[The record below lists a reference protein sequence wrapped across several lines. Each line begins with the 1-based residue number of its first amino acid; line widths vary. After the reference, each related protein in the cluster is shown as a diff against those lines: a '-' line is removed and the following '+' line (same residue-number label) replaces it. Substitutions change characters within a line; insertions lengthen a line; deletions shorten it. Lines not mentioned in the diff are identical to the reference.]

1 MCIRDRFWNEALGIG
16 AGESY
21 TENQRFNATT
31 EMTETLSEII
41 ETKRSNP
48 ADDLISSLVKL
59 ADEDGNQLKPSE
71 LLGFCKLLWIAGN
84 ETTTN
89 LITNAAIVLQEQPEI
104 LEKLQN
110 NKTLVPQFVEEALR
124 YVGPVNGLF
133 RRVTRDLEYKGK
145 KFRENDNVW
154 IMFASANRDER
165 HFESPESFIIE
176 RSPNDHL
183 SLGKGVHFCMGAA
196 LARLEAQIAF
206 EHLVDVLPGFELK
219 PEEGLRIPV
228 PVLRG
233 WIKLPMIRKV

>member
-1 MCIRDRFWNEALGIG
+1 
-16 AGESY
+16 
-21 TENQRFNATT
+21 
-31 EMTETLSEII
+31 
-41 ETKRSNP
+41 
-48 ADDLISSLVKL
+48 
-59 ADEDGNQLKPSE
+59 
-71 LLGFCKLLWIAGN
+71 
-84 ETTTN
+84 
-89 LITNAAIVLQEQPEI
+89 
-104 LEKLQN
+104 
-110 NKTLVPQFVEEALR
+110 
-124 YVGPVNGLF
+124 
-133 RRVTRDLEYKGK
+133 
-145 KFRENDNVW
+145 
-154 IMFASANRDER
+154 MFASANRDER